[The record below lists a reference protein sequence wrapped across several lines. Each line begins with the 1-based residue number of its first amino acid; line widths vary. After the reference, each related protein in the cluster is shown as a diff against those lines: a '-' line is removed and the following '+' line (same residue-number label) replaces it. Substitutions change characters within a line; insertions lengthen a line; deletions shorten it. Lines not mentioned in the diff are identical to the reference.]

1 MQIGEDTFF
10 VAASNRDRDK
20 WSRMV
25 HLRYVTSGQGLSTKN
40 PSNIT
45 LDTLHSL

>member
-1 MQIGEDTFF
+1 MGGDTFF
-10 VAASNRDRDK
+10 DATSNGDRDK
-20 WSRMV
+20 RSHLV
-25 HLRYVTSGQGLSTKN
+25 NLRYVTSGQGLSTKN